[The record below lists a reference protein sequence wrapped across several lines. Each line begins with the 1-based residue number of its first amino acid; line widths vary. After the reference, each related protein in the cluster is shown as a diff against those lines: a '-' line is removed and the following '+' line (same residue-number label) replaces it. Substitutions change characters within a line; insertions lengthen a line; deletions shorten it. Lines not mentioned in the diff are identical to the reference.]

1 MKRNLIMMI
10 LLIFLLA
17 ACQTAEVAPAET
29 EAPQAEDEVMPAAD
43 TQSEATPAEEELAP
57 ADGALTYTLAAGE
70 TRLSYSVGETFI
82 NQNNKFATAVGVTGS
97 VAGTITLDSANPQS
111 AVLSTITTEVVE
123 FTSDSSRR
131 DNTIRDR
138 FLESARFPTVTF
150 VPTATTGLPESYAS
164 GDEISFQVL
173 GDTTIRETTLPLT
186 FDVSAKL
193 ENGALNGQATTTF
206 LMSDFGFGPISIGGI
221 LETEDEVSM
230 TLEFVAYP

>member
-10 LLIFLLA
+10 LLVFLLA

-29 EAPQAEDEVMPAAD
+29 EVPQTDVEAMPAAD
-43 TQSEATPAEEELAP
+43 THDEEMPAEEAAAP

-70 TRLSYSVGETFI
+70 TTLSYSVGETFI

-97 VAGTITLDSANPQS
+97 VAGTITLDTANLQS
-111 AVLSTITTEVVE
+111 AALSTITAEVVE

-138 FLESARFPTVTF
+138 FLESTKFPTVTF
-150 VPTATTGLPESYAS
+150 APTAITGLPENYAP
-164 GDEISFQVL
+164 GDEITFQVM
-173 GDTTIRETTLPLT
+173 GDTTIRETTLPLA
-186 FDVSAKL
+186 FNVSAKL
-193 ENGALNGQATTTF
+193 ENGALSGQATTTF

-230 TLEFVAYP
+230 TLDYVAYP